1 MYIRVMYQ
9 KSVAFKNVTYM
20 GKQFTC
26 NSITGWDGEE
36 SEGVLGGDAKM
47 VHMQG
52 INLLFSHVS

>member
-1 MYIRVMYQ
+1 MCIRIMHPQ
-9 KSVAFKNVTYM
+9 SVAFENVTYT

-26 NSITGWDGEE
+26 NSMMGWDGEE

-52 INLLFSHVS
+52 MNLLFSHVS

>member
-1 MYIRVMYQ
+1 MYQ

-26 NSITGWDGEE
+26 NSVRGWDGEE
-36 SEGVLGGDAKM
+36 SEGVLGGDDKM

-52 INLLFSHVS
+52 MNLLFSHVS